1 MPQLHAFVSGHVQGV
16 SFRYHT
22 KKQANSLNLKGFVRN
37 LGDGRVEVV
46 AQGPKP
52 DLERLAEWLHQ
63 GPDSASVKSV
73 EVFWEKP
80 EKEFDKFGLK
90 F

>member
-1 MPQLHAFVSGHVQGV
+1 MPQMHAFVSGYVQGV
-16 SFRYHT
+16 SFRYYT
-22 KKQANSLNLKGFVRN
+22 KKEANSLNLRGFVRN

-46 AQGPKP
+46 AQGPKHE
-52 DLERLAEWLHQ
+52 LEKLATWLHR
-63 GPDSASVKSV
+63 GPDSASVKNV
-73 EVFWEKP
+73 EIAWEKP